1 MVVRKVELN
10 MGSFP
15 GWSPIHTTIFVA
27 LGWNSMVS
35 FVATVS
41 NANNCASS
49 GVLPPPDA
57 CNLKDKTQVL
67 KNSQKRTYDLIAVMA
82 ADFLDCKERV
92 LLKTMG
98 SRLSLYSPT
107 PTWTSSAR
115 R

>member
-1 MVVRKVELN
+1 MAVRTVELN
-10 MGSFP
+10 IGSFP
-15 GWSPIHTTIFVA
+15 GWSPIHTTSFVA
-27 LGWNSMVS
+27 FGWNPMVS

-49 GVLPPPDA
+49 GVLPPPNA
-57 CNLKDKTQVL
+57 CNLKDKIQVL
-67 KNSQKRTYDLIAVMA
+67 RISKDSAYDLIAVMT
-82 ADFLDCKERV
+82 ADWLDCNERA